1 MAIKYQRCYSLGQ
14 KTKQQQKK
22 PQRNKRNDKEKKKKK
37 TANAYGTHHFR
48 NCKSSP
54 ELQFHQLT
62 GRVVALQRSP
72 SG

>member
-14 KTKQQQKK
+14 KTNKKKKATEKQKK
-22 PQRNKRNDKEKKKKK
+22 RQREKKKK